1 MNTLEKV
8 LRNENI
14 GFFQCIELY
23 EIIGFIKDKQP
34 FNIFTIAIAQ
44 ELSLP
49 LIQDQRITDKPQEI
63 KKQKGLKFGI
73 FKSILSI
80 DDFLKRI
87 DNLSHNHWGNSQGKS
102 LSVGQFRA
110 LPVIYVPSSSNPKN
124 DFLGLLKN
132 NFFSGS
138 HVFEWFD
145 ESKEYVKIFLENH
158 HALEELSETLQ
169 KFLPIKI
176 ASHSD
181 RLGNFILQIPCCSV
195 SFSMKCKDRETNHLI
210 SYLAINPNIE
220 NEPNLTGVFGRE
232 QHGSIIDFQ
241 KKMLKLGEN
250 YIPFQHI
257 NGTGYYTIWDE
268 ENQIVCAGG
277 KITGFVENIVHSIFI
292 TEYQERI
299 FTLNGKENRVSI
311 STQASQQ
318 HIDHKKDYRDWV
330 SNKLIKTERQELKKN
345 LQLTQFKAGMRQEA
359 LELIR
364 ALIKSYGKNGVYL
377 WDPYLNATD
386 LLETVFY
393 TPYAYVPIKALTG
406 LKVASDQ
413 HTRHSRLKRF
423 LLDIF
428 MVLKRRANQNKPTT
442 QKYEE
447 ELNQSIIEF
456 GLLDLTFL
464 NADKSLLGDF
474 HDRFLIFPKT
484 VDTPA
489 KAWSLGTSVNSLGT
503 SHHIVQEVADG
514 QIIADIFEEMWN
526 VSIKK
531 TENIIWQSKK

>member
-49 LIQDQRITDKPQEI
+49 LIQDQPITDKLQEI

-87 DNLSHNHWGNSQGKS
+87 DNLSHNHWKNSQGKL
-102 LSVGQFRA
+102 LSVGQFHA
-110 LPVIYVPSSSNPKN
+110 LPVIYVPPSENPKN
-124 DFLGLLKN
+124 EFLGLLKN

-145 ESKEYVKIFLENH
+145 EGKEHVKIFLENH
-158 HALEELSETLQ
+158 HALEELSEKLQ

-181 RLGNFILQIPCCSV
+181 RLGNFVLQIPCCSV
-195 SFSMKCKDRETNHLI
+195 SFSIKCKDRETNHMI
-210 SYLAINPNIE
+210 SYLAINPSIE
-220 NEPNLTGVFGRE
+220 NEPNLTGVFWRE

-241 KKMLKLGEN
+241 KQTLKLGVN
-250 YIPFQHI
+250 HIPFQHI

-268 ENQIVCAGG
+268 ENQMVCAGG
-277 KITGFVENIVHSIFI
+277 KLRYFLENMTFSTSIEEPQPRVFTI
-292 TEYQERI
+292 DNQEYQVPI
-299 FTLNGKENRVSI
+299 CV
-311 STQASQQ
+311 QASQQ
-318 HIDHKKDYRDWV
+318 HIGHKKDYREWV

-359 LELIR
+359 LKLIRELI
-364 ALIKSYGKNGVYL
+364 KKYGQNGVYL
-377 WDPYLNATD
+377 WDPYLSAID
-386 LLETVFY
+386 LLETVFF
-393 TPYAYVPIKALTG
+393 TPYANVSIKAFTG
-406 LKVASDQ
+406 LK
-413 HTRHSRLKRF
+413 
-423 LLDIF
+423 IPP
-428 MVLKRRANQNKPTT
+428 NQNNQTSIFDN
-442 QKYEE
+442 Y
-447 ELNQSIIEF
+447 LNILEQAVIEN
-456 GLLDLTFL
+456 GWLNLTFL

-526 VSIKK
+526 VSIQK
-531 TENIIWQSKK
+531 TENIIWQSNK

>member
-1 MNTLEKV
+1 MTTLEKF

-14 GFFQCIELY
+14 GFFQYIELY

-44 ELSLP
+44 ELSLS
-49 LIQDQRITDKPQEI
+49 LIQDQPITDKLQEI

-87 DNLSHNHWGNSQGKS
+87 DNLSHNHWENGKGKP
-102 LSVGQFRA
+102 LIVGQFRA
-110 LPVIYVPSSSNPKN
+110 LPVIYVPPSENSKN
-124 DFLGLLKN
+124 EFSGLLKN
-132 NFFSGS
+132 NFFGGS

-145 ESKEYVKIFLENH
+145 ESKEHVKIFLENH
-158 HALEELSETLQ
+158 HALEELSEKLQ

-195 SFSMKCKDRETNHLI
+195 SFSIKRKDRETNHMI
-210 SYLAINPNIE
+210 SYLAINPSIE
-220 NEPNLTGVFGRE
+220 NKPNLTGVFWRE

-241 KKMLKLGEN
+241 KQTLKLGEN
-250 YIPFQHI
+250 YIPFQYI
-257 NGTGYYTIWDE
+257 NGTGYYTILDE
-268 ENQIVCAGG
+268 QNQIICAGG
-277 KITGFVENIVHSIFI
+277 KINSFLENIVTSIFI
-292 TEYQERI
+292 TEHQERI
-299 FTLNGKENRVSI
+299 FTLNGEENRISI
-311 STQASQQ
+311 SAQASQQ
-318 HIDHKKDYRDWV
+318 HIGQEKDYREWV
-330 SNKLIKTERQELKKN
+330 SSKLIKTERQELKKN
-345 LQLTQFKAGMRQEA
+345 LQLTQLKAGMRQEA

-364 ALIKSYGKNGVYL
+364 ELIKRHGKNGVYL
-377 WDPYLNATD
+377 WDPYLNAID
-386 LLETVFY
+386 LLETVFF
-393 TPYAYVPIKALTG
+393 TPYANVSIKALTG
-406 LKVASDQ
+406 LKTPS
-413 HTRHSRLKRF
+413 
-423 LLDIF
+423 
-428 MVLKRRANQNKPTT
+428 NQNHQTSIFNN
-442 QKYEE
+442 Y
-447 ELNQSIIEF
+447 LNTLEQAVIENSW
-456 GLLDLTFL
+456 LNLTFL

-514 QIIADIFEEMWN
+514 QIIADIFEEMWDA
-526 VSIKK
+526 SIQK
-531 TENIIWQSKK
+531 TENVIWQSKK